1 MPSLDSLVCPK
12 CHGSLTASAGPELRC
27 TRDGLRYP
35 VVDGIPSF
43 IIAGPDPVAL
53 PGCALSLVLPALN
66 EGENL
71 DRVLPELKKALV
83 ALGPTYEILVVDG
96 GSRDG
101 TQEIVRKHGAR
112 LVSQKLP
119 GFGGAYR
126 AGFEQARGEYVITL
140 DADGSH
146 DPKFLKDLW
155 AARGDGD
162 VVIASRYVQGGAA
175 EMPATRRVMSR
186 ILNITFGRGLSLPVH
201 DLSSGYR
208 LYRAAILRELE
219 LKATDFDVLEEIL
232 IRVLAAGYR
241 VYEVPFRYRARVSGR
256 SHARLVRFAIS
267 YLRTFVA
274 MWRLRNSIAS
284 SDYDGRA
291 YDSIIPLQRYW
302 QRGRYRA
309 ITQLASG
316 SHQVLDVGCGS
327 SRIIGAIPG
336 MIGLDIQ
343 LHKLR
348 YARRYGNGLVHGSI
362 FELPFA
368 DGSFD
373 CVICSEVVEH
383 IPAQEKPFDEL
394 ARVLKTGGRLILGT
408 PDYDQWQWRALEWL
422 YGRLSP
428 GGYADEHITHYT
440 RANLGPYLQG
450 KGFAIEGVEYVGGSE
465 MIFSLKKLGPMVS
478 PVSARP
484 VQTALRV
491 ERSAPAA

>member
-1 MPSLDSLVCPK
+1 MPIPQSLVCPK
-12 CHGSLTASAGPELRC
+12 CHGPLTADAGRELRC
-27 TRDGLRYP
+27 VRDGIRYP
-35 VVDGIPSF
+35 LVDGIPSF
-43 IIAGPDPVAL
+43 IIPGADPGAL

-83 ALGPTYEILVVDG
+83 ALGPTYEIIVVDG
-96 GSRDG
+96 GSSDN
-101 TQEIVRKHGAR
+101 THEVVRKHGAR
-112 LVSQKLP
+112 LVRQKLP

-146 DPKFLKDLW
+146 DPRFLKDLW

-162 VVIASRYVQGGAA
+162 VVIASRYVEGGAA
-175 EMPATRRVMSR
+175 DMPATRRVMSR
-186 ILNITFGRGLSLPVH
+186 ILNITFGRGLSLPVR

-208 LYRAAILRELE
+208 LYRGAILRELE
-219 LKATDFDVLEEIL
+219 LMATDFDVLEEIL
-232 IRVLAAGYR
+232 IRALAAGYR
-241 VYEVPFRYRARVSGR
+241 VHEVPFQYQARVAGR
-256 SHARLVRFAIS
+256 SHAKLARFAIS

-291 YDSIIPLQRYW
+291 YDSVIPLQRYW
-302 QRGRYRA
+302 QRGRFQA
-309 ITQLASG
+309 ITRLAG
-316 SHQVLDVGCGS
+316 GFHQVLDVGCGS
-327 SRIIGAIPG
+327 SRIMGAIPG

-348 YARRYGNGLVHGSI
+348 YAGRYGNPIVHGSI

-368 DGSFD
+368 DASFD
-373 CVICSEVVEH
+373 CVICSEVIEH

-394 ARVLKTGGRLILGT
+394 TRVLKTGGRLILGT
-408 PDYDQWQWRALEWL
+408 PDYDRWRGRALQWR

-428 GGYADEHITHYT
+428 GGYADEHITHYSQ
-440 RANLGPYLQG
+440 ANLGPYLQG
-450 KGFAIEGVEYVGGSE
+450 KGFAIESVEYVGGSE
-465 MIFSLKKLGPMVS
+465 MIFSLKKLAPMVS
-478 PVSARP
+478 PVPARP
-484 VQTALRV
+484 VRTALRA
-491 ERSAPAA
+491 ERSVPAA

>member
-12 CHGSLTASAGPELRC
+12 CHGLLAAHAGRELRC
-27 TRDGLRYP
+27 SRDGIRYP

-43 IIAGPDPVAL
+43 IIHGRDPAAL

-71 DRVLPELKKALV
+71 DRVLPELKTAL
-83 ALGPTYEILVVDG
+83 ATLGPTYEIIVVDG
-96 GSRDG
+96 GSSDG

-208 LYRAAILRELE
+208 LYRSAILRELE

-241 VYEVPFRYRARVSGR
+241 VHEVPFRYRARVSGR
-256 SHARLVRFAIS
+256 SHARLLRFAIS

-291 YDSIIPLQRYW
+291 YDSVIPLQRYW

-309 ITQLASG
+309 ITRLAGG
-316 SHQVLDVGCGS
+316 SHSVLDVGCGS
-327 SRIIGAIPG
+327 RRIIGAIPRVG
-336 MIGLDIQ
+336 GLHTQ
-343 LHKLR
+343 LPTLR
-348 YARRYGNGLVHGSI
+348 HPPPYGKALGHGSH
-362 FELPFA
+362 F
-368 DGSFD
+368 
-373 CVICSEVVEH
+373 
-383 IPAQEKPFDEL
+383 
-394 ARVLKTGGRLILGT
+394 
-408 PDYDQWQWRALEWL
+408 
-422 YGRLSP
+422 
-428 GGYADEHITHYT
+428 
-440 RANLGPYLQG
+440 
-450 KGFAIEGVEYVGGSE
+450 
-465 MIFSLKKLGPMVS
+465 
-478 PVSARP
+478 
-484 VQTALRV
+484 
-491 ERSAPAA
+491 

>member
-12 CHGSLTASAGPELRC
+12 CHGPLTAHAGRELRC
-27 TRDGLRYP
+27 SRDGVRYP

-43 IIAGPDPVAL
+43 IIPGPDPVAL

-71 DRVLPELKKALV
+71 DRVLPELKKALA
-83 ALGPTYEILVVDG
+83 ALGPTFEIIVVDG
-96 GSRDG
+96 GSRDN
-101 TQEIVRKHGAR
+101 TQEIVRKHAVR

-119 GFGGAYR
+119 GVGGAYR
-126 AGFEQARGEYVITL
+126 AGFEQARGAYVVTL
-140 DADGSH
+140 DA
-146 DPKFLKDLW
+146 
-155 AARGDGD
+155 A
-162 VVIASRYVQGGAA
+162 V
-175 EMPATRRVMSR
+175 
-186 ILNITFGRGLSLPVH
+186 
-201 DLSSGYR
+201 
-208 LYRAAILRELE
+208 
-219 LKATDFDVLEEIL
+219 
-232 IRVLAAGYR
+232 
-241 VYEVPFRYRARVSGR
+241 
-256 SHARLVRFAIS
+256 S

-309 ITQLASG
+309 ITTLASG
-316 SHQVLDVGCGS
+316 YRRVLDVGCGS

-336 MIGLDIQ
+336 MVGLDIQ

-348 YARRYGNGLVHGSI
+348 FARRYGNALVHGSI

-368 DGSFD
+368 DESFD

-408 PDYDQWQWRALEWL
+408 PDYDRWRWRALEWL

-428 GGYADEHITHYT
+428 GGYADEHTTHYT

-450 KGFAIEGVEYVGGSE
+450 KGFAIESVAYVGGSE
-465 MIFSLKKLGPMVS
+465 MIFSLKKLAPMVS

-484 VQTALRV
+484 VHTAVRA
-491 ERSAPAA
+491 ERSVPAA

>member
-12 CHGSLTASAGPELRC
+12 CHGPLTAHAGRELRC
-27 TRDGLRYP
+27 TRDGVRYP

-43 IIAGPDPVAL
+43 IIPGPDPVAL

-66 EGENL
+66 EATNL
-71 DRVLPELKKALV
+71 ERILPVLGSALA
-83 ALGPTYEILVVDG
+83 ALGPTYEIIVVDG

-175 EMPATRRVMSR
+175 DMPGTRRVMSR

-208 LYRAAILRELE
+208 LYRGALLRDLE

-232 IRVLAAGYR
+232 IRALAAGYR
-241 VYEVPFRYRARVSGR
+241 VHEVPFRYRARVSGR
-256 SHARLVRFAIS
+256 SHARLVRFAVS

-284 SDYDGRA
+284 ADYDGRA
-291 YDSIIPLQRYW
+291 YDSVIPLQRYW
-302 QRGRYRA
+302 QRGRYQV
-309 ITQLASG
+309 ITRLAG
-316 SHQVLDVGCGS
+316 DFHHVLDVGCGS

-343 LHKLR
+343 LPKLR
-348 YARRYGNGLVHGSI
+348 YAGRYGNALVHGSI

-394 ARVLKTGGRLILGT
+394 ARVLKKGGRLILGT
-408 PDYDQWQWRALEWL
+408 PDYDQWQWRTLEWL
-422 YGRLSP
+422 YGHLAT
-428 GGYADEHITHYT
+428 GGYADEQITLYSLRH
-440 RANLGPYLQG
+440 LSGYLQG
-450 KGFAIEGVEYVGGSE
+450 KGFPVSGGEYVGSSE
-465 MIFSLKKLGPMVS
+465 MIFSLRKLAPMVS

-484 VQTALRV
+484 VRTALRA
-491 ERSAPAA
+491 ERSAQAA

>member
-12 CHGSLTASAGPELRC
+12 CHGAVTARASAPPPC
-27 TRDGLRYP
+27 TRHGVRYA
-35 VVDGIPSF
+35 VVDGIPSVS
-43 IIAGPDPVAL
+43 IPGPDPVAL

-83 ALGPTYEILVVDG
+83 ALGPTYEIIVVDG
-96 GSRDG
+96 GSSDG
-101 TQEIVRKHGAR
+101 TLEIVRKHGAR

-146 DPKFLKDLW
+146 DPKFPKDLW
-155 AARGDGD
+155 AARRDGD

-175 EMPATRRVMSR
+175 EMPATRPVMTR
-186 ILNITFGRGLSLPVH
+186 LLNTTVGRGLSLPVH

-208 LYRAAILRELE
+208 LYRSAILRELE

-232 IRVLAAGYR
+232 SRVLAAGYR
-241 VYEVPFRYRARVSGR
+241 VHEVPFRHRPRVSGR

-284 SDYDGRA
+284 SDYDGLA

-316 SHQVLDVGCGS
+316 
-327 SRIIGAIPG
+327 
-336 MIGLDIQ
+336 
-343 LHKLR
+343 
-348 YARRYGNGLVHGSI
+348 
-362 FELPFA
+362 
-368 DGSFD
+368 
-373 CVICSEVVEH
+373 
-383 IPAQEKPFDEL
+383 
-394 ARVLKTGGRLILGT
+394 
-408 PDYDQWQWRALEWL
+408 
-422 YGRLSP
+422 
-428 GGYADEHITHYT
+428 
-440 RANLGPYLQG
+440 
-450 KGFAIEGVEYVGGSE
+450 
-465 MIFSLKKLGPMVS
+465 
-478 PVSARP
+478 
-484 VQTALRV
+484 
-491 ERSAPAA
+491 

>member
-12 CHGSLTASAGPELRC
+12 CHGPLTAHAGRELRC
-27 TRDGLRYP
+27 SRDGVRYP

-43 IIAGPDPVAL
+43 IIPGPDPVAL

-83 ALGPTYEILVVDG
+83 ALGPTYEIIVVDG

-155 AARGDGD
+155 GARHDGD

-175 EMPATRRVMSR
+175 DMPGTRRVMSR

-208 LYRAAILRELE
+208 LYRGALLRDLE

-232 IRVLAAGYR
+232 IRALAAGYR
-241 VYEVPFRYRARVSGR
+241 VHEVPFRYRARVSGR
-256 SHARLVRFAIS
+256 SHARLVRFAFS

-284 SDYDGRA
+284 ADYDGRA
-291 YDSIIPLQRYW
+291 YDSVIPLQRYW

-309 ITQLASG
+309 ITQLARG
-316 SHQVLDVGCGS
+316 FHQVLDVGCGS

-348 YARRYGNGLVHGSI
+348 YARRYGNSLVHGSI

-373 CVICSEVVEH
+373 CVICSE
-383 IPAQEKPFDEL
+383 
-394 ARVLKTGGRLILGT
+394 
-408 PDYDQWQWRALEWL
+408 
-422 YGRLSP
+422 
-428 GGYADEHITHYT
+428 
-440 RANLGPYLQG
+440 
-450 KGFAIEGVEYVGGSE
+450 GVEYIGGSE

-484 VQTALRV
+484 VQTALRA
-491 ERSAPAA
+491 ERSVPAA